1 MPPSTSAA
9 FTKLVVHDIE
19 KMADF
24 YRDAYGLHAVQ
35 RVRGERIGPEE
46 IDEIMLSA
54 DPKAAYGS
62 LVLLR
67 YLGRGASPNG
77 EVILG
82 FTTDDLPALLE
93 RVRRAG
99 GAIRE
104 PLQEMPER
112 KLRVAF
118 ASDPEGHL
126 AELVQLVP

>member
-1 MPPSTSAA
+1 MPPSASPA
-9 FTKLVVHDIE
+9 FTKLVVRDLE
-19 KMADF
+19 RMAAF

-35 RVRGERIGPEE
+35 RVRGERIGREE

-54 DPKAAYGS
+54 DPAARYGA
-62 LVLLR
+62 LVLLQ
-67 YLGRGASPNG
+67 YLGRSASPNG

-82 FTTDDLPALLE
+82 FTTDDLSGLLE
-93 RVRRAG
+93 RVCAAG
-99 GAIRE
+99 GAIAA

-112 KLRVAF
+112 RLRVAF